1 MSLSLQSILGAEALA
16 AFEAP
21 GPVARGLPA
30 AAYTSEAVFQL
41 ENERIFADS
50 WVFAGLAHELARP
63 GDVVPVTVAG
73 RPVLLVRDADLEV
86 RAFHNVCRHRCLK
99 LVDEPCNVGPAIQC
113 PYHSWTYRLDGALH
127 IAPYFGGRDPRAVP
141 AGFDRAQHGLVPAR
155 VATWHDW
162 VFVNLSGTAPPIE
175 DFVAPLQRHLGGL
188 DLTRMKHVVT
198 IDLGEIAANWK
209 LLMENFIEPYHVPF
223 VHATT
228 TEQPLTDHYT
238 VNEPGC
244 LGCAVDVS
252 GTRRSGTT
260 RCLRT
265 PATSRSSPTSCS
277 GSTSPIRSAFI
288 STCRWRPVAPA
299 SAAPS
304 TASRP
309 RRSPTSTR
317 TSSQGSGVTCTWRTR

>member
-1 MSLSLQSILGAEALA
+1 M
-16 AFEAP
+16 
-21 GPVARGLPA
+21 ARGLPA

-50 WVFAGLAHELARP
+50 WVFAGLAHELGRP

-73 RPVLLVRDADLEV
+73 RPVLLVRDAEQQV

-127 IAPYFGGRDPRAVP
+127 LAPYFGGRDPRAVP
-141 AGFDRAQHGLVPAR
+141 AGFDRAEHGLVPVR

-162 VFVNLSGTAPPIE
+162 VFVNLNGEAPPIE

-188 DLTRMKHVVT
+188 DLSRMKHVVT

-244 LGCAVDVS
+244 LGLRRGRLRRGEAGRHAVC
-252 GTRRSGTT
+252 G
-260 RCLRT
+260 L
-265 PATSRSSPTSCS
+265 PLPHALPQLPCS

-288 STCRWRPVAPA
+288 STCRSRPVAPA

-317 TSSQGSGVTCTWRTR
+317 TSSRGSGVTCTWRTR